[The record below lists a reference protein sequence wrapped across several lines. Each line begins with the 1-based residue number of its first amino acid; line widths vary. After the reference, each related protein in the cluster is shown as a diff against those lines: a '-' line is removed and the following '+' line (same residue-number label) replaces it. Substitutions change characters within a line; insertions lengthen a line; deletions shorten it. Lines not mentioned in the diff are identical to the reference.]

1 MNSGEAQI
9 EKLIGQAL
17 APYSERPDAEG
28 VVRLTAALI
37 TSGQALH
44 AQVSATPPGRRTE
57 RAHAALTEWSYF
69 VDAGPTGRGDHAAW
83 NHARVLA
90 RILRNM
96 LATVEQ
102 QSSRVR

>member
-1 MNSGEAQI
+1 MDSGETQI
-9 EKLIGQAL
+9 EELIGQAL
-17 APYSERPDAEG
+17 APYSQRPGAEG
-28 VVRLTAALI
+28 VARLTADLVA
-37 TSGQALH
+37 SGQALH
-44 AQVSATPPGRRTE
+44 ALVSATPHGRRTE

-83 NHARVLA
+83 NHARALA

-96 LATVEQ
+96 LTAVDQ

>member
-1 MNSGEAQI
+1 MDSSEGQI

-17 APYSERPDAEG
+17 APYSERPDADG
-28 VVRLTAALI
+28 VARLTAAL
-37 TSGQALH
+37 TASGQTLY
-44 AQVSATPPGRRTE
+44 AQVSAIPPGRRTE
-57 RAHAALTEWSYF
+57 RGHAALAEWSYF

-83 NHARVLA
+83 NHARALA

-96 LATVEQ
+96 LTAIEQ